1 MNTGG
6 FSWKRLL
13 GITAFKSDIS
23 RAIGIPLTKSG
34 RRRKVGAVILKLF
47 K

>member
-13 GITAFKSDIS
+13 GITAFKNDIS
-23 RAIGIPLTKSG
+23 RAI
-34 RRRKVGAVILKLF
+34 VGFSRWGFA
-47 K
+47 